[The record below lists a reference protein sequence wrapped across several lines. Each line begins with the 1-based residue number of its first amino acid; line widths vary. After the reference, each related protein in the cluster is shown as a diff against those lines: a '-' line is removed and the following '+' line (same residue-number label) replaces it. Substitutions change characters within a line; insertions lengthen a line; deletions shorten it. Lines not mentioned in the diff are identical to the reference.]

1 MLNIILSKM
10 WFKKCKKCFLPTQMQ
25 YFAVVLLWWDTDY
38 KKLFYLAGE
47 YVSRLL
53 TI

>member
-1 MLNIILSKM
+1 MLNIILSKK
-10 WFKKCKKCFLPTQMQ
+10 WFKKCIKIFLPTQMQ

-38 KKLFYLAGE
+38 KKLFYFAG
-47 YVSRLL
+47 RLL